1 VEKREWYLE
10 RIEWNDPKEKLPVPI
25 LTDRITFDLNIKG
38 GKRIPLLVLDTSLRP
53 DFENY
58 VRFHLLQKTGECKS
72 SWGRTPTT
80 KESNLTLVLQFLSP
94 SRCIV
99 LVEFELKKDWGII
112 DQIIQSEAVW
122 LCPARLGEKLEEIL
136 DLQRLLLVEFS
147 SREFVSEWER
157 ILELTLKNQGLTRRE
172 IRRAKKEWR
181 KL

>member
-1 VEKREWYLE
+1 LRDRNWHLE
-10 RIEWNDPKEKLPVPI
+10 RVEWNDPKEKMPVPI
-25 LTDRITFDLNIKG
+25 LEARITSSPEVKN
-38 GKRIPLLVLDTSLRP
+38 GKKIPVLILDTTSRP

-112 DQIIQSEAVW
+112 DQIIQNEAVW
-122 LCPARLGEKLEEIL
+122 LCPARSGEKLEEIF

-147 SREFVSEWER
+147 SREFALEWEK
-157 ILELTLKNQGLTRRE
+157 ILVLTLKNQGLTQKE
-172 IRRAKKEWR
+172 IERAKKKWR